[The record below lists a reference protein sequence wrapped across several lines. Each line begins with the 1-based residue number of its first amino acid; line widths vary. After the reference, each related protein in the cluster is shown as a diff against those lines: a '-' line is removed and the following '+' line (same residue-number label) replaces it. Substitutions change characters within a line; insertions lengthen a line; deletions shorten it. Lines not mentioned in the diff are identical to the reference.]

1 MINFAANYTMKNKI
15 TFLLSLIACLIFFAG
30 CGIRHCKA
38 IDSAYAI
45 VDASP
50 DSALAMLNHV
60 NQDGLARKETAR
72 FALVYTMAQDKSG
85 LDVDNDSLLGDAYT
99 YYYNKP
105 NDSLYAKFLYYMG
118 KYYMLNDSSEKA
130 IECFDHSIEAARK
143 TGDHLTE
150 SMSFLKAS
158 AILSEYDVNKSI
170 SYAKSAYESFDHV
183 KSGSLKNKVY
193 LLLNL
198 AECLSYEKGNMGTCL
213 LLSKK
218 AIGYAKTYKDST
230 VMADALQ
237 DLSNF
242 YDMSGNAAMA
252 LKTAEESFCYRNNH
266 DASTI
271 LTFANALYK
280 AGNVEKAKYLLSQIK
295 REEYHDYGDAIY
307 SLYRLI
313 ARKEG
318 DLTSVSS
325 YADSTESFLY
335 NKNAE
340 ELSSKDK
347 YYKLLVDKEA
357 KKVSAQK
364 ESQWKTILTF
374 VTLALSAIIIFLIVV
389 KAKKDKRVQ
398 EMNIKNKELQ
408 LANIRSLLLKKIDVI
423 KKLNSENNI
432 DDIKGS
438 VKSVVLDDNDWE
450 ELEVFL
456 DNADN
461 MFVKRIK
468 AQFPIL
474 TKKDLR
480 FLMLIRLR
488 LPVHKIAEI
497 YHIKDSSVRQKLF
510 LIKSKI
516 GLKSGGD
523 SAKEFID
530 SY

>member
-1 MINFAANYTMKNKI
+1 MIKFVSNYAMKNKRA
-15 TFLLSLIACLIFFAG
+15 FLLLLFACIMVLTG
-30 CGIRHCKA
+30 CGDRHCKA

-45 VDASP
+45 VNESP
-50 DSALAMLNHV
+50 DSALSMLNHV
-60 NQDGLARKETAR
+60 NQHRLARKEMAR
-72 FALVYTMAQDKSG
+72 YALVYTIAQDKSG
-85 LDVDNDSLLGDAYT
+85 LDVDNDSLLDIAYT
-99 YYYNKP
+99 YYYSKP
-105 NDSLYAKFLYYMG
+105 DDSLYAKCQYYMG

-130 IECFDHSIEAARK
+130 IECLDHSIEAARK
-143 TGDHLTE
+143 TGDHLTK

-158 AILSEYDVNKSI
+158 VILSEYDVNKSI
-170 SYAKSAYESFDHV
+170 SYAKLAYESFDLV
-183 KSGSLKNKVY
+183 KSGSLKNKAY

-198 AECLSYEKGNMGTCL
+198 AECLSYEKGKMDTCL
-213 LLSKK
+213 LLSKR
-218 AIGYAKTYKDST
+218 AIGYAKISKDST

-242 YDMSGNAAMA
+242 YDMSGNVAMA

-266 DASTI
+266 DTSAI

-280 AGNVEKAKYLLSQIK
+280 AGNIEKAKFLLSQIK
-295 REEYHDYGDAIY
+295 REKYHDYGDVIY
-307 SLYRLI
+307 SLYRLV
-313 ARKEG
+313 AKKEG
-318 DLTSVSS
+318 DLTSVSR
-325 YADSTESFLY
+325 YADSTEIFLY

-340 ELSSKDK
+340 ELASKDK

-364 ESQWKTILTF
+364 ESQWMTILIF
-374 VTLALSAIIIFLIVV
+374 ITLALSAIIVILVAV

-408 LANIRSLLLKKIDVI
+408 LANIRGFLLKKIDII
-423 KKLNSENNI
+423 KKLKNENDK

-461 MFVKRIK
+461 MFVKRLK

-488 LPVHKIAEI
+488 LSAHKIAEI

-516 GLKSGGD
+516 GLKSGDD
-523 SAKEFID
+523 STKEFID